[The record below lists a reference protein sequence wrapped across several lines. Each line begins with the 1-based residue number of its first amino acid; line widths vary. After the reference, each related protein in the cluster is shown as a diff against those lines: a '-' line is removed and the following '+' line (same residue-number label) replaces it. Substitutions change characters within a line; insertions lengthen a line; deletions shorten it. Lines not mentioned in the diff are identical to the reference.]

1 MNEHI
6 QQVLVVLQELADE
19 HRQLIEYGK
28 AKTEAIT
35 KNSVETLSYI
45 SSKEKKC
52 LERILELEQR
62 RAFLVGKYMLSQKV
76 SGAQRSFKMEKLI
89 QAVFHA
95 DEKQQLQKMWKELG
109 AVIAELQDINE
120 FNQQL
125 VKMTLEYLH
134 FTQDLLLGPEEED
147 VTYHRAVQGM
157 ANNRN
162 GRFNM
167 RT

>member
-1 MNEHI
+1 MNEYI
-6 QQVLVVLQELADE
+6 QQILAILQELLDE

-35 KNSVETLSYI
+35 KNSIETISYI
-45 SSKEKKC
+45 AGKEKKL
-52 LERILELEQR
+52 LEHILELEQR
-62 RAFLVGKYMLSQKV
+62 RTFLVGKYMLSQKV
-76 SGAQRSFKMEKLI
+76 TGQRSFKMEKLI

-95 DEKQQLQKMWKELG
+95 EEKQQLQNKWKELS
-109 AVIAELQDINE
+109 AVIHELQDINE

-162 GRFNM
+162 SRFNI

>member
-1 MNEHI
+1 MNEYI
-6 QQVLVVLQELADE
+6 QQILTILQELLDE

-35 KNSVETLSYI
+35 QNSLESI
-45 SSKEKKC
+45 SFISGKEKKI
-52 LERILELEQR
+52 LERIMEHEQR
-62 RAFLVGKYMLSQKV
+62 RVFLVGKYMLSQKV
-76 SGAQRSFKMEKLI
+76 TGQQRSFKMEKLI

-95 DEKQQLQKMWKELG
+95 EEKRQLQIKWKELA
-109 AVIAELQDINE
+109 AVMNELQDINE

-134 FTQDLLLGPEEED
+134 FSQDLLLGPEEDE

-157 ANNRN
+157 TKQRN

-167 RT
+167 KT